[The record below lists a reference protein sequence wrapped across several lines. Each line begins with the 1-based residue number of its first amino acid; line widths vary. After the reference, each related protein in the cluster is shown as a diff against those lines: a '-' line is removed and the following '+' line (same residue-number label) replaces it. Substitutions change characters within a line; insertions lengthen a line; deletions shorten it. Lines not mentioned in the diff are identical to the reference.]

1 MWLRR
6 LHRLLRDFV
15 TWGMVLQGFICA
27 VVNNSFLQSFVG
39 DGSRGH
45 WHQHDRLVATLDL
58 RYSACLDCRICFL
71 VFRVCHHF
79 SDRYST
85 YLLCLKNSTSNDD
98 VRLLTSLCLEQ
109 PNPATKKPAIWRKPS
124 IVTIL
129 FTRMRNDHSENV
141 QQTTMCTFP
150 PSLFFFFLHSSF

>member
-85 YLLCLKNSTSNDD
+85 CLKNSTSNDD
-98 VRLLTSLCLEQ
+98 VRLLTSLLPRTTRSCNKKASYLEK
-109 PNPATKKPAIWRKPS
+109 TKHRHNFIYAHAQRPLGERSANNYVYISP
-124 IVTIL
+124 
-129 FTRMRNDHSENV
+129 
-141 QQTTMCTFP
+141 
-150 PSLFFFFLHSSF
+150 